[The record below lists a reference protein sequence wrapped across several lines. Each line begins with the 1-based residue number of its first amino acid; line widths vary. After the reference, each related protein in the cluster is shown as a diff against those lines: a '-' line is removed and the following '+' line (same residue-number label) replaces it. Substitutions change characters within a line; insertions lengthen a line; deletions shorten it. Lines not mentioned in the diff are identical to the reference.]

1 MERGVNSST
10 HYAMTYIG
18 KRNLEEIE
26 IYVKQVLNESC
37 EVFESKEEVFDA
49 FDNFL
54 NNFFEATNYEE
65 REVLK
70 RYTGLDF
77 RKVNSILRGIWD
89 YEKNG
94 ALTEETKKDISEY
107 ARALRSVLLKA
118 PSLPFNM
125 NVYRGLG
132 IEAFYSYGISN
143 LNDLICLKG
152 KYMYED
158 GFTSTSLL
166 KTNSF
171 FTKPPEW
178 GSKCNIEME
187 CLVPASSE
195 DGVALILEDI
205 SYSSN
210 QLEFLINSSSL
221 FKVIDVI
228 IDEKNN
234 SAKIKTILIPQK
246 IWSPLD
252 YEMERN
258 QNKLS

>member
-1 MERGVNSST
+1 MEQGINSST
-10 HYAMTYIG
+10 RYAMTYIG
-18 KRNLEEIE
+18 KTKLEEIE
-26 IYVKQVLNESC
+26 IYVKQVLKEDC
-37 EVFESKEEVFDA
+37 KVFESKEEILDVFDT
-49 FDNFL
+49 FL
-54 NNFFEATNYEE
+54 NAFFETTNYEE
-65 REVLK
+65 REILK

-94 ALTEETKKDISEY
+94 VLTEDIKKEISEY
-107 ARALRSVLLKA
+107 ARVLRSVLLKA
-118 PSLPFNM
+118 PSLPFNI

-143 LNDLICLKG
+143 LGDLICLKG
-152 KYMYED
+152 KYMYEE

-166 KTNSF
+166 RTNSF

-178 GSKCNIEME
+178 GSTCNIEME
-187 CLVPASSE
+187 CIIPASSE
-195 DGVALILEDI
+195 DGVALILDEI

-210 QLEFLINSSSL
+210 QLEFLISSSSL
-221 FKVIDVI
+221 FKVVDVI
-228 IDEKNN
+228 IDEEKR
-234 SAKIKTILIPQK
+234 SAKIKTILIPER
-246 IWSPLD
+246 IWNPLD